1 MKIKKIMHGKYIIQ
15 GCSNF
20 NYLKRLQKKC
30 SICIHIILGTLYNQ
44 KGNEGRKYNEYL
56 EKQKKNK

>member
-1 MKIKKIMHGKYIIQ
+1 MHGKYIIQ